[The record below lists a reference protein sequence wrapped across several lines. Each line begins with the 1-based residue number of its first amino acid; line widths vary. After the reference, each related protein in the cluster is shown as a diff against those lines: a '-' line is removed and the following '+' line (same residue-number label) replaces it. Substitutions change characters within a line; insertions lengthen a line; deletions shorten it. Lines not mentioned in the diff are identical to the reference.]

1 MSLYV
6 KTRFS
11 RMFHAQTFPRCFL
24 CVFGVSGVF
33 GVFGVFICPRSHV
46 YGGRGEA
53 ATAWLLLSES
63 AHKSTVVPLST
74 KHNGYSFVNAFDM
87 N

>member
-11 RMFHAQTFPRCFL
+11 RMFHAQTFSGCFL
-24 CVFGVSGVF
+24 CVF